1 MKKLSPEILSSLKFG
16 LTLLT
21 GYKRR
26 AYAAELTEKHFD
38 GSIYK
43 AERLLGVGRE
53 TVALGLK
60 EKETGFRCIDNYQA
74 RGRKKKKNSIQTYN
88 QM

>member
-1 MKKLSPEILSSLKFG
+1 MEKLSSEILSSLKLG
-16 LTLLT
+16 LNLLT

-60 EKETGFRCIDNYQA
+60 EKETGIRCIENFQA
-74 RGRKKKKNSIQTYN
+74 RGRKKKNTSIQPYN